1 MPDVIESPASLVFR
15 GHPGQWIAHSLFG
28 LILACVPIGLPL
40 TWLVRAMARLAAK
53 SRLATIARI
62 GVRTTSVDNARSWRV
77 EAWSVWV
84 GAVSHVG
91 FDLFTHEHSK
101 LLWPWLDEDPAWFG
115 AAWTSTWFRVSPPG
129 YAD

>member
-1 MPDVIESPASLVFR
+1 
-15 GHPGQWIAHSLFG
+15 
-28 LILACVPIGLPL
+28 
-40 TWLVRAMARLAAK
+40 MARLAAK

-129 YAD
+129 YADYSMGPHFVAWTLLSLGGAVMFFRFPPRTHPVRDNK